1 MTNRP
6 TTQMLTMLSR
16 ILQHMISYI
25 FIPKSRHQDDVSFI
39 KVFLIDNNVTER
51 KINMGYII
59 FQYMKVCLLKIS
71 PSHVGSLS
79 QRS

>member
-59 FQYMKVCLLKIS
+59 FQYMKVCLLNIS
-71 PSHVGSLS
+71 PSHIGSLS

>member
-6 TTQMLTMLSR
+6 TTQMLTMLSK

-39 KVFLIDNNVTER
+39 KAFLVDNNVTER

-59 FQYMKVCLLKIS
+59 FQYMKVCLLNIS
-71 PSHVGSLS
+71 PSHIGSLS